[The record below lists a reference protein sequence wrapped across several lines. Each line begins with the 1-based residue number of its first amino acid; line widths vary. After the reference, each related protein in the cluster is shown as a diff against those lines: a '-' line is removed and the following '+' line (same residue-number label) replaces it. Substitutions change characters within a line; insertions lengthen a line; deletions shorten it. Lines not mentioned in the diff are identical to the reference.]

1 MRRSS
6 SRAAV
11 RPDDKT
17 SGADQPPNAR
27 RDSPQWSLESGC
39 ARRHLPASAPT
50 DGPVATPTLVAHTG
64 DLAAAGRRRRIH
76 HITLLVTADHGNAE
90 RMLDRGDEAPHT
102 RHTDSP
108 VPRWLVGR
116 DCALSATGAPGGL
129 PNRHRTNRPTTS
141 RASPHPDE
149 TCDDRFPVSA
159 QAHAGTCGQTG
170 RPPPLAT
177 PMHGDRDAK
186 CVCAGQV
193 RCCFALWSEHG
204 PRYAVK
210 HDPKT
215 HT

>member
-1 MRRSS
+1 MTRLREPINHRMHVETVHSGPLNLAALGDTYRRA
-6 SRAAV
+6 RQRMV
-11 RPDDKT
+11 RL
-17 SGADQPPNAR
+17 QHR
-27 RDSPQWSLESGC
+27 HWSLTQETLRRLVDAAGFTTSRCSSPPITATPSGC
-39 ARRHLPASAPT
+39 STEATRR
-50 DGPVATPTLVAHTG
+50 
-64 DLAAAGRRRRIH
+64 
-76 HITLLVTADHGNAE
+76 
-90 RMLDRGDEAPHT
+90 HT

-141 RASPHPDE
+141 RASPHLDE